1 MYFSET
7 TGKKLKCKTQNMEM
21 HSVKKK
27 INVFNDSKKDKYKLI
42 SSLAYFF
49 LSFKWR
55 SQSIAKPI
63 AFDSVIV
70 ATLWVAKLLQPT
82 AASGDD

>member
-1 MYFSET
+1 MYFSEKLK
-7 TGKKLKCKTQNMEM
+7 KKLKCKTQNMEM
-21 HSVKKK
+21 HLVQKQK

-63 AFDSVIV
+63 ASDSVI
-70 ATLWVAKLLQPT
+70 AKLLQPI

>member
-1 MYFSET
+1 
-7 TGKKLKCKTQNMEM
+7 M
-21 HSVKKK
+21 HSVQKQK

-55 SQSIAKPI
+55 SQSIAKSI
-63 AFDSVIV
+63 ASDSVI
-70 ATLWVAKLLQPT
+70 AKLLQPT